1 MKKIEIQK
9 PVIFGQKTMSKKL
22 KRKTKQLKVALLDV
36 ILAATT
42 IDIFRKEIGNVFHI
56 ALGAIF

>member
-36 ILAATT
+36 ILATPT
-42 IDIFRKEIGNVFHI
+42 IDKEIGNVFHI